1 MKRFKYASLLIAL
14 FTMSQS
20 YAQSPLSIGEK
31 QLNAGF
37 GFSGFGTPI
46 YAGVDFGVSENITV
60 GPQISYRGHNDTLFD
75 LNLITIAATA
85 NYHFDTLLE
94 LPSEFNVYAGLT
106 LGYYLW
112 NTPNDYPGS
121 LNSGLGLEAQIGGRY
136 YFDPNW
142 ALNLEFGGGS
152 ANGGKVGISYIF

>member
-1 MKRFKYASLLIAL
+1 MKKFKYL
-14 FTMSQS
+14 FLPIILFAITQS
-20 YAQSPLSIGEK
+20 YAQSPLSVGEK

-46 YAGVDFGVSENITV
+46 YVGADFGVYENITV
-60 GPQISYRGHNDTLFD
+60 GPQISYRGYNVSLFD
-75 LNLITIAATA
+75 LNLIIIAGTA

-106 LGYYLW
+106 LGYYIW
-112 NTPNDYPGS
+112 NTPNDYLGT
-121 LNSGLGLEAQIGGRY
+121 LASGLGVELQIGGRY